1 MLMRWTDL
9 QPGDKLKFTEEF
21 RAAVKDS
28 PWFTQRLLNFDILK
42 IIGVDDSDFYGDR
55 ICLQLES
62 ICMHRF
68 DIWITEEGKM
78 WRSDNVNLPIMFD
91 IVEVL

>member
-1 MLMRWTDL
+1 M
-9 QPGDKLKFTEEF
+9 
-21 RAAVKDS
+21 
-28 PWFTQRLLNFDILK
+28 K